1 MPAIRTITDGSA
13 QTEDPDSFDFHNGA
27 VGAQAAFR
35 RLGRI
40 TVIMVAVHVN
50 NRCIGETG
58 QEGQIFR
65 GEIPCRENQIHTLKR
80 LPAEISPEPGRGFIR

>member
-1 MPAIRTITDGSA
+1 MDPPRPKIRTPLISTTVPSA
-13 QTEDPDSFDFHNGA
+13 HGHDLA
-27 VGAQAAFR
+27 VRAQAAFR
-35 RLGRI
+35 RLSRV
-40 TVIMVAVHVN
+40 TVIMVAVHIN
-50 NRCIGETG
+50 DGRIGKTG